1 MPLGYAPKIGD
12 VLAYYGLERDDV
24 ARAIFRYGQDRR
36 VTVTNEPASLG
47 GAKGQNGFQDPG
59 DLVSMA
65 KRLLEGDDNTVPKKY
80 PAFHG
85 TIAKYAKEFITK
97 AQKGADVVIDIDV
110 KDNFRE
116 AFKQGRKVLDFL
128 DSYSVPYRMK
138 FSGGSGPHFII
149 PYEWFPKS
157 LLNGNFA
164 KTHQMVFQ
172 TIVSRS
178 RAGNVDGSFTL
189 HGHFY
194 RMPYSLNEHTGLV
207 SLPLTREQYVDFT
220 PSMAEIQNVQID
232 ESWFLEPDETVK
244 EALTEMLRDAHGRKG
259 RKHDSDF

>member
-1 MPLGYAPKIGD
+1 MPLGYAPKIGE

-24 ARAIFRYGQDRR
+24 ASAIFKYGSDRM

-47 GAKGQNGFQDPG
+47 GAKGQQGFSHQS
-59 DLVSMA
+59 DLVLMA
-65 KRLLEGDDNTVPKKY
+65 KKLLEGNDNTVPRKY
-80 PAFHG
+80 PGFHG
-85 TIAKYAKEFITK
+85 TIAKYALH
-97 AQKGADVVIDIDV
+97 KGADVVIDIDV

-128 DSYSVPYRMK
+128 DFYQVPYRVK
-138 FSGGSGPHFII
+138 FSGGSGPHIII

-157 LLNGNFA
+157 LLNGNFS

-178 RAGNVDGSFTL
+178 KAGNVDGSFTS

-207 SLPLTREQYVDFT
+207 SLPLTREQYDDFT
-220 PSMAEIQNVQID
+220 LSMAEIWNTQVN
-232 ESWFLEPDETVK
+232 ETWFQEPDESSK
-244 EALTEMLRDAHGRKG
+244 EALNDMIRDIHGKKG
-259 RKHDSDF
+259 RKHDPDF